1 MKRKNVSA
9 RILTGVLAFSMVA
22 ATGTS
27 SMTVFAAEESAVEA
41 EQITGTEV
49 KSETGETQEYQYA
62 YAALSLTWVHLIPY
76 REQPPITD
84 CTGEVISV
92 RQKRWYKAQSGILYR
107 SSHRCADER
116 GDFFL

>member
-9 RILTGVLAFSMVA
+9 RILPGVLAFSMVA

-49 KSETGETQEYQYA
+49 KSETGETQYS

-92 RQKRWYKAQSGILYR
+92 HQKLQKKMVQS
-107 SSHRCADER
+107 SK
-116 GDFFL
+116 